1 MFSLVPNFILQA
13 LICGQLWNHVIL
25 DARHV
30 GFLQIIWWPCSTL
43 KSLIYYHIIALAV
56 CILFDLCLLPG
67 RQDAFLQSSPTP
79 VAPSSLAAMLM
90 IRSSGLVINFG
101 PFISNCEIEQYD
113 SGVQAVGHTHR
124 RHLARDGQSSR
135 LQTFPPL
142 PTLALLRTGGFIRHI
157 HWSTDQNLIF
167 SRWCQNNFC
176 VRWYLNY
183 LAEGATC
190 WADFSS
196 AIQLAG
202 EIFRIFLSRKSFLHF
217 PVFFRLSAAES
228 MNHIYFS
235 DLSQAVK
242 SG

>member
-1 MFSLVPNFILQA
+1 MWSVMKSCHTWCSSCWIPS
-13 LICGQLWNHVIL
+13 NHL
-25 DARHV
+25 M
-30 GFLQIIWWPCSTL
+30 
-43 KSLIYYHIIALAV
+43 
-56 CILFDLCLLPG
+56 
-67 RQDAFLQSSPTP
+67 
-79 VAPSSLAAMLM
+79 AMLNVKIPHILSYNRIGSM
-90 IRSSGLVINFG
+90 YPFWFVLVTRSAGCIFAELANAGRPLFPGSDVDDQIKRVGHSFLDHLFLTQ
-101 PFISNCEIEQYD
+101 IEQHD

-167 SRWCQNNFC
+167 SRLCQNNFC

-196 AIQLAG
+196 VIQLAG